1 MKINKSP
8 WIHQLDQARKT
19 HKLDR
24 DLETDIAIIG
34 AGIAGIATAFF
45 ILRNTNQRVTILEG
59 YKLAHG
65 ATGHNAGQVTSYFER
80 PFYDIA
86 SEFGLGMATD
96 GQRAVESAWELLD
109 EIYTTAGLTIPLH
122 RFTGYLGLSTYDQ
135 IMTHLKNNVFRK
147 RGGLN
152 TESIMIAD
160 DAPFLNLIPKDM
172 ESFYTITPRAQ
183 ILSLLETE
191 NSEYSVCISYQKGC
205 LNSAL
210 FTEQVMQYLLGQY
223 PDRCALYE
231 HTHVGKIVLRDGGA
245 TLDIGMDT
253 VTAGRVILCSNGFE
267 NITIIDHNG
276 LALDTKFHHT
286 VEGTIGYMS
295 GYLETYNKPPIAIS
309 YFGEEDIPGKD
320 DPYFYLT
327 RRQYEYEQGT
337 KHNLICIGGPDQLLD
352 DRMEYIRESDYPDDA
367 YRSIDTFVKRVYD
380 ADPNKTITYQFS
392 WHGLMGYTPN
402 RLRII
407 GAEPTNPTLLYNLG
421 CNGVGILPSLYG
433 AKRISQILS
442 GEQLPP
448 SIFDPKQS

>member
-8 WIHQLDQARKT
+8 WIYQLDQART
-19 HKLDR
+19 TQRLDR
-24 DLETDIAIIG
+24 DLETDVAIVG
-34 AGIAGIATAFF
+34 AGIAGISTAFF

-80 PFYDIA
+80 PFSDIVL
-86 SEFGLGMATD
+86 EFGLAMASD

-122 RFTGYLGLSTYDQ
+122 RFPGYLGLSTHEQ
-135 IMTHLKNNVFRK
+135 VLVHLRNNQCRK
-147 RGGLN
+147 DAGLN
-152 TESIMIAD
+152 AENILIAD
-160 DAPFLNLIPKDM
+160 DVPFLALIPADLQPL
-172 ESFYTITPRAQ
+172 YTTVPRKQ
-183 ILSLLETE
+183 ILDFLETE
-191 NSEYSVCISYQKGC
+191 DPEYVASISYQKGC

-210 FTEQVMQYLLGQY
+210 FTEQVMQYLLTEY

-231 HTHVGKIVLRDGGA
+231 HAYVGKIVLADTSA
-245 TLDIGMDT
+245 TLDVGTQT
-253 VTAGRVILCSNGFE
+253 VIAKQVVLCSNGFE
-267 NITIIDHNG
+267 NMTIIDHNG
-276 LALDTKFHHT
+276 LELDTKFHHT
-286 VEGTIGYMS
+286 IKGTVGYMS

-309 YFGEEDIPGKD
+309 YFGRDGIPGED

-337 KHNLICIGGPDQLLD
+337 KHNLICIGGPDQSLE
-352 DRMEYIRESDYPDDA
+352 DRAEYLRESDYPDVV
-367 YRSIDTFVKRVYD
+367 YQSIDTFVKKTYD
-380 ADPNKTITYQFS
+380 TDPNRKIDYQFS

-402 RLRII
+402 RVRLI
-407 GAEPTNPTLLYNLG
+407 GAEPKNPVLLYNLG
-421 CNGVGILPSLYG
+421 CNGVGILPSIYG
-433 AKRISQILS
+433 GKRISQILT